1 MDEKS
6 TFVGGM
12 EDEDLKEIRSNIDQ
26 TKRDLASTFDDLK
39 DRYSAN
45 RMKQSAKETADDL
58 GEMASEMFEKRK
70 DDLRRV
76 ADRIGDTIRNHPVPF
91 AAAGAAG
98 IGISAWALLRDK
110 GGGGEGVYSEGY
122 RPLSEEG
129 AVAGYYPENYSESDF
144 EFSCEPD
151 EEAGEAGGK
160 AGEMVRQMGERA
172 RDFGET
178 ARSKSE
184 QLRTNFIEVVKE
196 HPFLTGTATFLLG
209 ILSGLIFPST
219 KPEDQVLGSART
231 RVREKAQELKEEAKE
246 SAQRVVEETRRAAEE
261 EAKRHGLA
269 PS

>member
-12 EDEDLKEIRSNIDQ
+12 EDEDLKEIRNNIDQ
-26 TKRDLASTFDDLK
+26 TKRDLASTLDDLRG
-39 DRYSAN
+39 RYSAD
-45 RMKQSAKETADDL
+45 RIKQSAKEKADDL
-58 GEMASEMFEKRK
+58 GEMASEMFEQRK

-76 ADRIGDTIRNHPVPF
+76 ADRIGETIRNHPVPF

-110 GGGGEGVYSEGY
+110 GGGEEGIYSEEY

-151 EEAGEAGGK
+151 EEAGESRGK

-184 QLRTNFIEVVKE
+184 QLRTNFVEVVRE

-219 KPEDQVLGSART
+219 RPEDQVLGSART

>member
-6 TFVGGM
+6 TFVGGI
-12 EDEDLKEIRSNIDQ
+12 EDQDLKEIRSNIDQ
-26 TKRDLASTFDDLK
+26 TKRDLASTLDDLK
-39 DRYSAN
+39 ERYSAD
-45 RMKQSAKETADDL
+45 RMKESAKETADDL

-98 IGISAWALLRDK
+98 IGISAWALLRNQ
-110 GGGGEGVYSEGY
+110 GGEESAFPGEPHSIDSE
-122 RPLSEEG
+122 R
-129 AVAGYYPENYSESDF
+129 AVAGYYSEDYGESGF

-151 EEAGEAGGK
+151 EETGEIKGK
-160 AGEMVRQMGERA
+160 AGEIVQQMGERA
-172 RDFGET
+172 KHLGET

-184 QLRTNFIEVVKE
+184 QLRTNFVEVVRE

-219 KPEDQVLGSART
+219 RPEDQMLGSARA
-231 RVREKAQELKEEAKE
+231 RVRQKAQDLKEEARD
-246 SAQRVVEETRRAAEE
+246 SAQRVVEEARRAAEE
-261 EAKRHGLA
+261 EAKRHGLT